1 MKPFALTYSPSRLL
15 SMPLPLGSQT
25 NTWDFRRSNKE
36 EGNTGFYFVRS
47 NERTIKLWKDAY
59 EAVPK
64 FPGLDDQ
71 AVFWRVIRQSL
82 DPPVEPLGD
91 CRDYRQ
97 RNRLLRENLNFER
110 RMTSRA
116 KSPLVTC
123 VLDPCVFS
131 SGMLSRV
138 WVPEYT
144 YEALLENLDKRNETF
159 CAVHA
164 NYLSGNKPKQQR
176 MAEYGFW
183 LATQRRNR
191 GKFHDA
197 ETWGGACKEYVQRN
211 VTL

>member
-1 MKPFALTYSPSRLL
+1 M
-15 SMPLPLGSQT
+15 
-25 NTWDFRRSNKE
+25 
-36 EGNTGFYFVRS
+36 RS

-59 EAVPK
+59 EAVPR

-71 AVFWRVIRQSL
+71 AVFWRVIRQSV

-91 CRDYRQ
+91 CRNYHES
-97 RNRLLRENLNFER
+97 NRFLHASLSDDGR
-110 RMTSRA
+110 RLASRTT
-116 KSPLVTC
+116 KTPLVTC

-144 YEALLENLDKRNETF
+144 YEALLENVALRNETF

-164 NYLSGNKPKQQR
+164 NYLSGNRPKQQR

-191 GKFHDA
+191 GKMHDA
-197 ETWGGACKEYVQRN
+197 ETWGGVCKEYVQHN